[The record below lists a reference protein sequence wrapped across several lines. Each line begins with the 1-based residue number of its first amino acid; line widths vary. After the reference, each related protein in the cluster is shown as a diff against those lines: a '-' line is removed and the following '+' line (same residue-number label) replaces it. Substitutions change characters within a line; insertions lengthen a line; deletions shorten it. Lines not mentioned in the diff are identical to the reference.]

1 MKKNRLKLILL
12 RVLFASVMVGVA
24 VLLVYLIFRSSAPG
38 LMPAIQDGDT
48 EAIEHYLESNANL
61 KGLILT
67 AILQIVQV
75 ISVVIPSM
83 PIQVAAGVV
92 FGVWKGFIICHLSN
106 VAGNCIVYTAYKRMS
121 AKLNDLIP
129 VNRDNKAVKFIQS
142 SSSTTFMVAMTC
154 LIPAVPNG
162 FVPYAAVLVDV
173 PLKKFAFAV
182 WIGSAF
188 PVFMMCLIGRRI
200 LAGDYIM
207 AVLLIIFTLVMA
219 IILTVKQK
227 KIIGAAHSV
236 WDWVVRRIQ
245 GNKNES

>member
-1 MKKNRLKLILL
+1 MKKTRLKLILL
-12 RVLFASVMVGVA
+12 RVLFASIMVGLA

-38 LMPAIQDGDT
+38 LMPAIREGNT
-48 EAIEHYLESNANL
+48 GVIEEYLESNANI
-61 KGLILT
+61 KGMILT

-75 ISVVIPSM
+75 ISIVIPSM

-92 FGVWKGFIICHLSN
+92 FGVWKGFIICHLAN
-106 VAGNCIVYTAYKRMS
+106 VAGNCLVYTAYSKMS
-121 AKLNDLIP
+121 NRLNDLIP
-129 VNRDNKAVKFIQS
+129 VNRNNKVVKFIQS

-182 WIGSAF
+182 WAGSAF

-200 LAGDYIM
+200 LAGDYFMAVALIIVTLIM
-207 AVLLIIFTLVMA
+207 AVV
-219 IILTVKQK
+219 LTVKQK
-227 KIIGAAHSV
+227 KIIGLAHSI
-236 WDWVVRRIQ
+236 WERLT
-245 GNKNES
+245 NKKSSI